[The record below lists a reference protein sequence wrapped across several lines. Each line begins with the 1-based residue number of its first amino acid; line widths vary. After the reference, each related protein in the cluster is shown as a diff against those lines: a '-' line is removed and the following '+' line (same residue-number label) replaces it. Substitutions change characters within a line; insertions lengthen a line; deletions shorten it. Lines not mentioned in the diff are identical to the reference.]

1 MPPRNA
7 RAPRPVEAEEQAPE
21 EQPLSVTDPQ
31 AAQSAI
37 EAIKAASKEEFPDAP
52 ETDPDLVDLPG
63 GVEVDGRWIRKAR
76 VKELNGYDEEKIFR
90 AWNSGNLLHV
100 MNIIL
105 ECGTEAFEG
114 QPASAT
120 HQLLKEIVI
129 GDREALLLGIRCATY
144 DDVVEITEWPC
155 PSCDEPVDISLNIRE
170 DVKVKKSDEAA
181 SSMRFEVPLRK
192 GGKAVVRLPNGEDQE
207 VVGEDPKRN
216 LKERNTILLQRCIE
230 YIEQPNGDKIFFSA
244 FPTYAKQM
252 GALDREN
259 IIKAITERQPRPQYE
274 DIKFLHDS
282 CGKEVSLSLD
292 LADLFL
298 RLWVATAPV
307 Q

>member
-7 RAPRPVEAEEQAPE
+7 RPRPAVPEVEEQGPE
-21 EQPLSVTDPQ
+21 EQPISVTNPE

-37 EAIKAASKEEFPDAP
+37 EAIKEASKEQFPDAP
-52 ETDPDLVDLPG
+52 KIDPDLVDLPG
-63 GVEVDGRWIRKAR
+63 GVNVNGKWIRKAR

-100 MNIIL
+100 MNVIL
-105 ECGTEAFEG
+105 ECGTESFEG
-114 QPASAT
+114 QPESAT

-144 DDVVEITEWPC
+144 DDDVEITQWEC
-155 PSCDEPVDISLNIRE
+155 TSCGEPVDLTLNLRE
-170 DVKVKKSDEAA
+170 DIEVRKSDEAA
-181 SSMRFEVPLRK
+181 AGMRFEVPLRK

-216 LKERNTILLQRCIE
+216 LKERNTIMLQRCIE
-230 YIEQPNGDKIFFSA
+230 YIEQPNGDKIMFSA
-244 FPTYAKQM
+244 FPTYAKSM
-252 GALDREN
+252 GAMDRE
-259 IIKAITERQPRPQYE
+259 KVVREITERSPRPQY
-274 DIKFLHDS
+274 DNIKFVHDS
-282 CGKEVSLSLD
+282 CGKEVSLGLD

-298 RLWVATAPV
+298 R
-307 Q
+307 